1 MRAQHRGMFVRQPRK
16 LLGLSRARPDAELVQ
31 PAQLTL
37 PALPIRPALPA
48 LPALPARSAVG
59 PGGGLPPQRLKQ
71 RRIVGDVSVQRRDLI
86 EHLVRDMR
94 HSAGHRTSPSPFSR
108 IFPPDRVRGAP
119 PYPSPPWLNRG
130 GKHTLPAGLAC
141 GCTLE

>member
-1 MRAQHRGMFVRQPRK
+1 MRAQHRGMLVRQPRK

-71 RRIVGDVSVQRRDLI
+71 RRIVGDVSVQRREPLQAP
-86 EHLVRDMR
+86 RR
-94 HSAGHRTSPSPFSR
+94 GKSPPARPVNPPSSFFR
-108 IFPPDRVRGAP
+108 LFPPPR
-119 PYPSPPWLNRG
+119 
-130 GKHTLPAGLAC
+130 
-141 GCTLE
+141 

>member
-1 MRAQHRGMFVRQPRK
+1 MLVRQPRK

-71 RRIVGDVSVQRRDLI
+71 RRIVGDVSVQRRDPI
-86 EHLVRDMR
+86 EHPLRGTR
-94 HSAGHRTSPSPFSR
+94 PRPARPTPPSPLSR
-108 IFPPDRVRGAP
+108 AFLPPPPHRAP
-119 PYPSPPWLNRG
+119 P
-130 GKHTLPAGLAC
+130 
-141 GCTLE
+141 